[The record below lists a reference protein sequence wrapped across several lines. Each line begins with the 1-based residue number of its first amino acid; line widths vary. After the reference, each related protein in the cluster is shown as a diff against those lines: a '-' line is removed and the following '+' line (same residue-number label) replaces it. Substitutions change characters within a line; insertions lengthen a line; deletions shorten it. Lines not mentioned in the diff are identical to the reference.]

1 MYVYNIPKVKCHPP
15 PTGGR
20 RPAVTTLRLQLP
32 LECGP
37 KGTLRED
44 QFRVFETRINSLAVR
59 SLGEEN
65 LMLVEMDL
73 AITANGSEKEV
84 RYKIGS

>member
-1 MYVYNIPKVKCHPP
+1 M
-15 PTGGR
+15 
-20 RPAVTTLRLQLP
+20 TTVRLQLP

-37 KGTLRED
+37 KGALHAD
-44 QFRVFETRINSLAVR
+44 HFRVYETRINSLAVR

-73 AITANGSEKEV
+73 AITANSSEKEV
-84 RYKIGS
+84 RFRMGC